1 MQRLRLDPGQAV
13 IADIDMGVWGSMH
26 PASAGTPRFA
36 ERVTAAR
43 AADGAG
49 GSVRAE
55 LAAMAGEQR
64 IESLATLLTEMVAAV
79 LGIPNEVVDV
89 RTPLPDLG
97 LDSLMAV
104 ELRARVNMTLE
115 MEISAMELNRSGG
128 LSSLAARLADQITTA
143 R

>member
-1 MQRLRLDPGQAV
+1 
-13 IADIDMGVWGSMH
+13 
-26 PASAGTPRFA
+26 
-36 ERVTAAR
+36 
-43 AADGAG
+43 
-49 GSVRAE
+49 
-55 LAAMAGEQR
+55 MAGEQR